1 MTSALQID
9 DNAVILGAVHGQDLA
24 EELPRQREARD

>member
-1 MTSALQID
+1 LTTMWPF
-9 DNAVILGAVHGQDLA
+9 LGAVDGQDLA